1 MKIKFYLATILSV
14 ICGLAAIA
22 NAQTSS
28 AAPPSPADCP
38 MHQEH
43 QEQQDDKAKAA
54 DQSGHQHDEHLASV
68 NKRGDQAMGFDH
80 EKTTHHFRLL
90 KDGGAIEVTAN
101 DKQDTASRDQ
111 IRQHLTHIA
120 QMFSNGNF
128 ETPMLVHAQ
137 TPPGAPAMKQLKAD
151 IKYQFENI
159 ERGGRVR
166 ITTHNAEALAA
177 IHEFLQFQIKDHQ
190 TGDSVEVEKTR

>member
-1 MKIKFYLATILSV
+1 MKSKFYLATILSV
-14 ICGLAAIA
+14 ICGLTVIA
-22 NAQTSS
+22 KAQQSS

-43 QEQQDDKAKAA
+43 QEKQGDKAKAA
-54 DQSGHQHDEHLASV
+54 DQSGHQHDAHLDGV

-101 DKQDTASRDQ
+101 DKQDTASREQ

-128 ETPMLVHAQ
+128 EIPMLVHAN
-137 TPPGAPAMKQLKAD
+137 TPPGTPAMKQLKAE

-166 ITTHNAEALAA
+166 LTTNGAEALAA

-190 TGDSVEVEKTR
+190 TGDSLAVEKNR